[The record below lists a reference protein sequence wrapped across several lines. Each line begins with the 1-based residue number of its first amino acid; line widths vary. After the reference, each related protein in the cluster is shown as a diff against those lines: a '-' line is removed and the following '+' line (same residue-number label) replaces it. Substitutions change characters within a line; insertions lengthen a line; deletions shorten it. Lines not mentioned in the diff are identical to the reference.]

1 LEETV
6 SDPTTAYLPCPLC
19 DAPAIPAS
27 GKHFVC
33 LGREDPTW
41 TEDDEA
47 DCPGCGEHLRANITG
62 DGEREWIEAIPTNEN
77 LEDG

>member
-1 LEETV
+1 MIR
-6 SDPTTAYLPCPLC
+6 DAYLPCPLC

-27 GKHFVC
+27 GKLFVC

-62 DGEREWIEAIPTNEN
+62 DGEREWIEAIPTNEVVD
-77 LEDG
+77 ETP